1 MAKVKIKRVNYPSE
15 DFYRFGQSEGAVR
28 VPDDVIE
35 EWINEGVNNVKTQ
48 LENGVESPYS
58 YSASGD
64 TMVMVFYSQDCEDD
78 VFDDDNYFEVIIAK
92 NYEEG
97 SFFISDIKQD
107 KYKEDKLK
115 MLQNQ
120 IDDLQAQLLEERT
133 RRWNEENV
141 KW

>member
-1 MAKVKIKRVNYPSE
+1 MAKVKIKRINYPSE
-15 DFYRFGQSEGAVR
+15 DFYKFGQSEGAVR

-35 EWINEGVNNVKTQ
+35 EWINEGINNVKAQ

-78 VFDDDNYFEVIIAK
+78 VFDDDNYFEVIVAK

-97 SFFISDIKQD
+97 SFFISDIKKD
-107 KYKEDKLK
+107 NEYENKTIE
-115 MLQNQ
+115 MLEKQ
-120 IDDLQAQLLEERT
+120 ISLLQEELRIY
-133 RRWNEENV
+133 RNREE
-141 KW
+141 K

>member
-78 VFDDDNYFEVIIAK
+78 VFDDDNYFEVIVAK

-97 SFFISDIKQD
+97 SFFISDIKKD
-107 KYKEDKLK
+107 NEYENKTIE
-115 MLQNQ
+115 MLEKQ
-120 IDDLQAQLLEERT
+120 ISLLQEELRIY
-133 RRWNEENV
+133 RNREE
-141 KW
+141 K